1 VRGVNLFELMSQSSR
16 YLENFGG
23 HEMAVGLTLKKENYQ
38 SFLQDITQKAREQ
51 IPDEA
56 LIPIC
61 EAEFEADDSAFTSE
75 FVHALDLLE
84 PFGNGNPYPTVCAKN
99 LRVCAV
105 TGVGGGKH
113 TRFTLEKNGREFT
126 AMWFGHPPEDSDCT
140 EGDRIDLCCTI
151 AERIFRQRPYLNV
164 TIRSLRFSED
174 PTVEL
179 YRKTYRDYRIDGADL
194 PDGCRISRSH
204 MVALYRYLTAK
215 AQGNGT
221 EDTLRATPDQIIRAV
236 RNRSGT
242 ELNYCTLKLCLDT
255 MQELG
260 LIRYDDDRL
269 FSITLY
275 RTDKKVDLCKA
286 HDWEKISTPEKR

>member
-1 VRGVNLFELMSQSSR
+1 
-16 YLENFGG
+16 
-23 HEMAVGLTLKKENYQ
+23 
-38 SFLQDITQKAREQ
+38 
-51 IPDEA
+51 
-56 LIPIC
+56 
-61 EAEFEADDSAFTSE
+61 
-75 FVHALDLLE
+75 
-84 PFGNGNPYPTVCAKN
+84 
-99 LRVCAV
+99 
-105 TGVGGGKH
+105 
-113 TRFTLEKNGREFT
+113 
-126 AMWFGHPPEDSDCT
+126 
-140 EGDRIDLCCTI
+140 
-151 AERIFRQRPYLNV
+151 
-164 TIRSLRFSED
+164 
-174 PTVEL
+174 
-179 YRKTYRDYRIDGADL
+179 
-194 PDGCRISRSH
+194 